1 MRKFCHASESIADS
15 PPGKI
20 IFYKPVRNFNT
31 RHYISATK
39 VNSDFTLV
47 FDFGIK
53 EETHFEFVCQQDL
66 RSNCGVAL
74 LRGVVKTS

>member
-1 MRKFCHASESIADS
+1 MGCNSSASFFTETARLIKTFGTAMRKFCHASESIADS

-39 VNSDFTLV
+39 VNSDFTLI
-47 FDFGIK
+47 FDFGKK
-53 EETHFEFVCQQDL
+53 E
-66 RSNCGVAL
+66 
-74 LRGVVKTS
+74 

>member
-1 MRKFCHASESIADS
+1 MGCNSSASFFTETVRLIKTFGTVMRKFCHASESIADS

-39 VNSDFTLV
+39 VNSDFTLI
-47 FDFGIK
+47 FDFGKK
-53 EETHFEFVCQQDL
+53 E
-66 RSNCGVAL
+66 
-74 LRGVVKTS
+74 